1 MTQILP
7 PILPNIALCAETL
20 RQGDLVAIPTETVY
34 GLAGNALDE
43 RAVARIFAAKN
54 RPSFNPL
61 IVHVANL
68 AAAKRYAEFS
78 ADAEKIASIFW
89 PGPLTLVLPAKPKS
103 GIARLATANLPSIAI
118 RVPAHPIAQQLL
130 QYSGLP
136 LAAPSANQSGHISP
150 TKAQHVIETLDGKMP
165 YILNGGDCR
174 VGLESTILDLSESK
188 PAILRLG
195 GLDIEPIEAILG
207 KVTLHQKS
215 DNTTTIRA
223 PGMTLRHYAPKI
235 PLRLGCENPGPNE
248 ALLGFGV
255 DIPTGFA
262 KVLNLSPIG
271 DLIEAAA
278 NLYSHLHDLDL
289 GGFSSI
295 AVMPIPQTGLGLA
308 INDRLQRACESQRE
322 LSCAS

>member
-7 PILPNIALCAETL
+7 PIPPNIALCAETL
-20 RQGDLVAIPTETVY
+20 RQGDLVGIPTETVY

-43 RAVARIFAAKN
+43 RAVARIFAAKT

-61 IVHVANL
+61 IVHVVNL
-68 AAAKRYAEFS
+68 AAAKRYAEFGPE
-78 ADAEKIASIFW
+78 AEKIASIFW
-89 PGPLTLVLPAKPKS
+89 PGPLTLVLPAKKNS
-103 GIARLATANLPSIAI
+103 GIARLATANLPTIAI

-150 TKAQHVIETLDGKMP
+150 TKAQHVIESLDGKLP
-165 YILNGGDCR
+165 YVLNGGDCR
-174 VGLESTILDLSESK
+174 VGLESTIVDLSESK
-188 PAILRLG
+188 PTILRLG

-207 KVTLHQKS
+207 KVTVHQKT
-215 DNTTTIRA
+215 DGGAVKA
-223 PGMTLRHYAPKI
+223 PGMLLRHYAPKI
-235 PLRLGCENPGPNE
+235 PLRLGCDNPRPNE
-248 ALLGFGV
+248 ALLAFGM
-255 DIPTGFA
+255 DIPNGFA
-262 KVLNLSPIG
+262 KVLNLSAIG
-271 DLIEAAA
+271 DPIEAAA

-295 AVMPIPQTGLGLA
+295 AVMPIPETGLGLA
-308 INDRLQRACESQRE
+308 INDRLRRACESQKE